1 MVQGSDVMRRSRC
14 ALKAGLACA
23 AALALP
29 VLTAARAQAPPAV
42 DDLLARVGE
51 RVAEFYTRAKNVV
64 CTETSRVQP
73 IDLDN
78 APLGFSRTVESELR
92 IEIENP
98 DVPSPAAILRKIL
111 RVNGRIPRESEKKD
125 RAGCTD
131 PNPLSSEPIA
141 FLLPG
146 HRSEYQFQTAGVAKD
161 RNRTALLIDF
171 ESIDRRSNPEL
182 IRDPEGRDDCFDWS
196 GRIASRGRVWVDASN
211 YDVLRVERRLRGP
224 VDVKV
229 PTLIQ
234 RRHRLDPF
242 VVIVRDEVT
251 IRYRTVAFSDP
262 DEVLLLPEA
271 IDTFTMVRGGLQSTR
286 RSQTFS
292 DYRRFVTGG
301 RVISA
306 TSDAP

>member
-1 MVQGSDVMRRSRC
+1 MLRWRARRRSRF
-14 ALKAGLACA
+14 
-23 AALALP
+23 P
-29 VLTAARAQAPPAV
+29 SSTAAGAQAPPSV

-98 DVPSPAAILRKIL
+98 DIPSAAAILRKIR
-111 RVNGRIPRESEKKD
+111 RVNGRVPRESDKKD

-131 PNPLSSEPIA
+131 PNPLSSEPTRVSA
-141 FLLPG
+141 AGSPFRVPLSDRRRRE
-146 HRSEYQFQTAGVAKD
+146 RSEIAP
-161 RNRTALLIDF
+161 LSLIDF

-229 PTLIQ
+229 PMLIQ

-242 VVIVRDEVT
+242 VVIVRDEIDDSISGPSPSAILT
-251 IRYRTVAFSDP
+251 RCCFFRNRSTRSRWSGAAFSRP
-262 DEVLLLPEA
+262 GEA
-271 IDTFTMVRGGLQSTR
+271 R
-286 RSQTFS
+286 RSPT
-292 DYRRFVTGG
+292 TGG
-301 RVISA
+301 SSREGGSISA
-306 TSDAP
+306 TSAAP

>member
-1 MVQGSDVMRRSRC
+1 MCRGRS
-14 ALKAGLACA
+14 LPIGVVACA
-23 AALALP
+23 VALALP
-29 VLTAARAQAPPAV
+29 VLTAAGAQGPASV

-51 RVAEFYTRAKNVV
+51 RVAEFYARATTVV
-64 CTETSRVQP
+64 CVETSTVQP

-78 APLGFSRTVESELR
+78 APLGFARTVESELR

-98 DVPSPAAILRKIL
+98 DVPSVAAVLRKIR
-111 RVNGRIPRESEKKD
+111 RVNGRVPRESDKKD

-146 HRSEYQFQTAGVAKD
+146 HHAEYTFQAAGAAKD
-161 RNRTALLIDF
+161 RNRNALIIDF
-171 ESIDRRSNPEL
+171 ESIDRRSNAEL

-196 GRIASRGRVWVDASN
+196 GRIASRGRVWVDAGN

-229 PTLIQ
+229 PMTIV
-234 RRHRLDPF
+234 RRHHLDPF
-242 VVIVRDEVT
+242 VVLVRDEIT

-262 DEVLLLPEA
+262 DEVLLLPES

-301 RVISA
+301 RVL
-306 TSDAP
+306 PNY

>member
-1 MVQGSDVMRRSRC
+1 MCRGRSLLH
-14 ALKAGLACA
+14 AVLACV
-23 AALALP
+23 ALALP
-29 VLTAARAQAPPAV
+29 VLTAAGAQGPPSV

-51 RVAEFYTRAKNVV
+51 RVAEFYARAKNVV
-64 CTETSRVQP
+64 CTETSTVQP

-78 APLGFSRTVESELR
+78 SPLGFARTVESELR

-98 DVPSPAAILRKIL
+98 DIPSVAAVLRRIR
-111 RVNGRIPRESEKKD
+111 RVNGRVPRESDKKD

-131 PNPLSSEPIA
+131 PNPLSTEPIA

-146 HRSEYQFQTAGVAKD
+146 HHAEYTFQAAGAAKD
-161 RNRTALLIDF
+161 RNRSAFVIDF
-171 ESIDRRSNPEL
+171 ESIDRRSNAEL

-196 GRIASRGRVWVDASN
+196 GRIASRGRVWIDASN

-229 PTLIQ
+229 PMLIQ

-242 VVIVRDEVT
+242 VVIVRDEIT

-262 DEVLLLPEA
+262 DEVLLLPES
-271 IDTFTMVRGGLQSTR
+271 INTFTMVRGGLQSTR

-301 RVISA
+301 RVL
-306 TSDAP
+306 PNY

>member
-1 MVQGSDVMRRSRC
+1 MVQGPDVMCRGRSLLNAVRV
-14 ALKAGLACA
+14 CA

-29 VLTAARAQAPPAV
+29 VLTAAGAQAPPTI
-42 DDLLARVGE
+42 DNLLARVGE

-98 DVPSPAAILRKIL
+98 EIPGPAAILRRIL
-111 RVNGRIPRESEKKD
+111 RVNGRIPRESDKKD

-146 HRSEYQFQTAGVAKD
+146 HRAEYQFQIAGVAKD
-161 RNRTALLIDF
+161 RNRSALLIDF
-171 ESIDRRSNPEL
+171 ESIDRRSNAEL

-196 GRIASRGRVWVDASN
+196 GQSHRGEGCGSTPATTMCCASN
-211 YDVLRVERRLRGP
+211 
-224 VDVKV
+224 
-229 PTLIQ
+229 
-234 RRHRLDPF
+234 
-242 VVIVRDEVT
+242 
-251 IRYRTVAFSDP
+251 
-262 DEVLLLPEA
+262 
-271 IDTFTMVRGGLQSTR
+271 GGSEDRST
-286 RSQTFS
+286 
-292 DYRRFVTGG
+292 
-301 RVISA
+301 
-306 TSDAP
+306 